1 MIANVIANN
10 ALARGV
16 KNVASQSS
24 DFVAPDLGATD
35 NGDFNEVKNP
45 YRDQLENGSYKLSFW
60 DKLGNKLGFNTKED
74 SYRIEL
80 ERLAREFDANL
91 QIQDAV
97 NKYNSESSQAQR
109 QRAAGFNPDLN
120 GVSSESATSS
130 VPTSPDS
137 SSLAS
142 VEAMTTSEEVMPI
155 VSTLSSVVTT
165 AFGNASGLIGLFQN
179 LNQRKLAN
187 DASALNNIQ
196 NAYDFGYK
204 QSQLGFKTSDI
215 QNIIDKTDLSQYD
228 LVDGSYVHKKTGELL
243 IPDSLVSANYD
254 DFIDKFGLRNNRNT
268 KRYFNAFRKGHKD
281 YINGQIGKLKQN
293 VTENALTAER
303 VTSKKNSVLGFDPS
317 NIDKTFEPIVPYLK
331 DSFKLGYETDM
342 LSLRFNSLYLRTKNA
357 VALASNEN
365 AENEY
370 GQKYYSSLDASL
382 AALNENTSNEVS
394 SQYWQTL
401 KGKNFGKLSAE
412 IDTMRKDIEQM
423 VLKWQ
428 YTTTKNNERLARMFG
443 DDNFMTYIMQS
454 ILGDIN
460 GNIFQRVN
468 QWQTQTL
475 NRLGQIS
482 NIISPFTS
490 STPSN
495 THGYTF

>member
-1 MIANVIANN
+1 MPDKVSNNVVEGSVGNSDTTKKGIYAN
-10 ALARGV
+10 
-16 KNVASQSS
+16 
-24 DFVAPDLGATD
+24 AT
-35 NGDFNEVKNP
+35 NP
-45 YRDQLENGSYKLSFW
+45 YRDILENDTYETSFW
-60 DKLGNKLGFNTKED
+60 DRFGNWLGFNTKED
-74 SYRIEL
+74 KRRLEL
-80 ERLAREFDANL
+80 ERLAKEYDANL
-91 QIQDAV
+91 EIQNLTNV
-97 NKYNSESSQAQR
+97 YNSEESQSQR
-109 QRAAGFNPDLN
+109 QRAAGINPDLN
-120 GVSSESATSS
+120 GVSSESASSS
-130 VPTSPDS
+130 VPSIPDS
-137 SSLAS
+137 APLAEIES
-142 VEAMTTSEEVMPI
+142 MTTMEEVMPI
-155 VSTLSSVVTT
+155 VSTLSSVVST

-196 NAYDFGYK
+196 SAYDFGYK
-204 QSQLGFKTSDI
+204 QSELGFKSSDI
-215 QNIIDKTDLSQYD
+215 QNIIDKTDLSNYD

-365 AENEY
+365 AQNEY

-495 THGYTF
+495 THGYTVSY

>member
-1 MIANVIANN
+1 MPDKVINNVVQGSVGKPDTTNKGIYSN
-10 ALARGV
+10 A
-16 KNVASQSS
+16 
-24 DFVAPDLGATD
+24 T
-35 NGDFNEVKNP
+35 NP
-45 YRDQLENGSYKLSFW
+45 YRAILENDTYEQSFW
-60 DKLGNKLGFNTKED
+60 DRFGNWLGFNTKED
-74 SYRIEL
+74 NRRLEL
-80 ERLAREFDANL
+80 ERLAKEYDANL
-91 QIQDAV
+91 EIQNLTNV
-97 NKYNSESSQAQR
+97 YNSEESQAQR
-109 QRAAGFNPDLN
+109 QRSAGINPDLN
-120 GVSSESATSS
+120 GVSSESASSS
-130 VPTSPDS
+130 VPTIPDS
-137 SSLAS
+137 SPLAS
-142 VEAMTTSEEVMPI
+142 VEAMTTADEVMPI

-187 DASALNNIQ
+187 DASALQNIQ
-196 NAYDFGYK
+196 SAYDFGYK
-204 QSQLGFKTSDI
+204 QSELGFKSSDI
-215 QNIIDKTDLSQYD
+215 QNIIDKTDLSDYD

-243 IPDSLVSANYD
+243 IPDSYVSANYD

-281 YINGQIGKLKQN
+281 YINGQIGRLKQSK
-293 VTENALTAER
+293 TENEITTER

-342 LSLRFNSLYLRTKNA
+342 LSLRFNSLYLRTRNA
-357 VALASNEN
+357 VALASDEN
-365 AENEY
+365 ARNEY

-401 KGKNFGKLSAE
+401 KVKNFGKLSAE

-428 YTTTKNNERLARMFG
+428 YTTTKNNERLSRMFG

-495 THGYTF
+495 THGYNFSY